1 MNAILRNNDSLPWL
15 GNGEVAALIR
25 KLDWSGSPVGP
36 ISGWPASL
44 RTALNIC
51 LHSSSPVAVYWG
63 DELITFYNDVCA
75 QNIADRH
82 PAALGMPAAEL
93 YADIWDVVG
102 PILTTAY
109 RKGIST
115 GSRNQPIPITRG
127 GQLKELRFDLTANPV
142 RNEAG
147 DVVGLLAIA
156 FDITDH
162 LRTAASLT
170 AEMME
175 LQRLQRQQH
184 VLVAE
189 LHHRTRNLLAVVRA
203 IASQSFEGQ
212 LSEPALEAFLERLSA
227 LGRAQSLIG
236 RAEYERVSLSD
247 IVWAEL
253 EAYAPRARKRLE
265 VHGPTVRLT
274 NYQVQTVALA
284 LHELVTNAVKY
295 GALQAPDGRLSITWE
310 TWLGTNGQQRLALLW
325 KESGV
330 VMPPAGEIPRGQGRE
345 LIENSLRF
353 SLRAD
358 TQLVFS
364 SDGVWCRIELPL
376 TAGVRPAPLDPT
388 HSGL

>member
-1 MNAILRNNDSLPWL
+1 MNALLRHEDSLPWL
-15 GNGEVAALIR
+15 GSSEVAALIR
-25 KLDWSGSPVGP
+25 AKDWSDSPVGP
-36 ISGWPASL
+36 IEQWPPSL

-51 LHSSSPVAVYWG
+51 LHSSSPVALYWG
-63 DELITFYNDVCA
+63 RDMITFYNDVCA
-75 QNIADRH
+75 HYIGNRH
-82 PAALGMPAAEL
+82 PAALGMSAVDL
-93 YADIWDVVG
+93 YADIWDLVG
-102 PILTTAY
+102 PLLITAY
-109 RKGIST
+109 TNGVST
-115 GSRNQPIPITRG
+115 GSRNKPIPVSQSGRFA
-127 GQLKELRFDLTANPV
+127 ELRFDFTVNPV
-142 RNEAG
+142 RDDDGHVAG
-147 DVVGLLAIA
+147 LIAIA

-162 LRTAASLT
+162 LRTAASLA
-170 AEMME
+170 AEMVE
-175 LQRLQRQQH
+175 LQRLQTQQH

-212 LSEPALEAFLERLSA
+212 LNDAALEAFLERLSA

-236 RAEYERVSLSD
+236 RADYERVSLSD

-253 EAYAPRARKRLE
+253 EAYAPAARRRLE

-274 NYQVQTVALA
+274 NNQVQTVALA

-295 GALQAPDGRLSITWE
+295 GALQAPGGRLSITWE

-330 VMPPAGEIPRGQGRE
+330 VMPPPGEIPRGQGRE

-364 SDGVWCRIELPL
+364 GDGVWCRIELPL
-376 TAGVRPAPLDPT
+376 TGPARGALDPT
-388 HSGL
+388 DPRL